1 VCVSVA
7 SVLCVHHALY
17 NLATLGMGIAT
28 DGLCLSL
35 VSQFSVESAR
45 KLTTRLPTPCF
56 PLVMSPFVSLQKQ
69 FSQEF
74 SQTLQYIP
82 FSAAVA
88 GTGQVSLPG
97 ADVFR
102 QVTACHWPN

>member
-1 VCVSVA
+1 MTFVFPYSLSILFGTSQELA
-7 SVLCVHHALY
+7 RRFLAL
-17 NLATLGMGIAT
+17 
-28 DGLCLSL
+28 
-35 VSQFSVESAR
+35 
-45 KLTTRLPTPCF
+45 CF
-56 PLVMSPFVSLQKQ
+56 PLVLSQFVSLQNQ

-102 QVTACHWPN
+102 QVTACHWSNMWQI